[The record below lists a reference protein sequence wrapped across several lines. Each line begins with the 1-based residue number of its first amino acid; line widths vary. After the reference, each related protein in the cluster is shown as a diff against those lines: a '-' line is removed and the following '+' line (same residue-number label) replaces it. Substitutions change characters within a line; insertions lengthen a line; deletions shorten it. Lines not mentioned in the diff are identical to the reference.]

1 MNFSINVY
9 EYIRVENRDNKNKN
23 NERKYLENMQNY
35 QFLKVKNSIL
45 EL

>member
-9 EYIRVENRDNKNKN
+9 EYISVENRDNKNKN

>member
-1 MNFSINVY
+1 MNSSINVC

>member
-1 MNFSINVY
+1 M
-9 EYIRVENRDNKNKN
+9 RVENRDNKNKN
-23 NERKYLENMQNY
+23 NESKYLQNMQNY

>member
-1 MNFSINVY
+1 MNSSINVY
-9 EYIRVENRDNKNKN
+9 EYIRVENRDNKNEN

>member
-1 MNFSINVY
+1 MNSLINVY

>member
-1 MNFSINVY
+1 MNSSINVY